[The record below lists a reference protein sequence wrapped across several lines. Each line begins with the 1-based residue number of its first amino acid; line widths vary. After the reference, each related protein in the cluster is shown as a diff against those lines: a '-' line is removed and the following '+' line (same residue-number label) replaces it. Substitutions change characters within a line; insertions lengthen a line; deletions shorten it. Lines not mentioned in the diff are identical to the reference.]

1 MSKIK
6 RKSQAEER
14 RVKIWDLVEKGY
26 QNRAIAEKT
35 GIPNGTVAHY
45 AAEYRKQKEAKKK
58 LQEGS
63 GVNADLHLCLTCR
76 YRSNQPTVNICD
88 YGWLT
93 QNPRGCEVE
102 ECTKYEKGARMKNK
116 YEWCVENE

>member
-1 MSKIK
+1 M
-6 RKSQAEER
+6 
-14 RVKIWDLVEKGY
+14 
-26 QNRAIAEKT
+26 
-35 GIPNGTVAHY
+35 
-45 AAEYRKQKEAKKK
+45 
-58 LQEGS
+58 EGG
-63 GVNADLHLCLTCR
+63 GVDGDRHLCLTCR

>member
-26 QNRAIAEKT
+26 KNRAIAEKT

-45 AAEYRKQKEAKKK
+45 AAE
-58 LQEGS
+58 
-63 GVNADLHLCLTCR
+63 
-76 YRSNQPTVNICD
+76 
-88 YGWLT
+88 
-93 QNPRGCEVE
+93 
-102 ECTKYEKGARMKNK
+102 
-116 YEWCVENE
+116 

>member
-1 MSKIK
+1 M
-6 RKSQAEER
+6 
-14 RVKIWDLVEKGY
+14 VEKGY

-63 GVNADLHLCLTCR
+63 GVNADRHLCLTCR